1 MTESKRTYDEQ
12 FKREAVELSFN
23 SDKTCKDIAQDLG
36 IDYNA
41 LIRWGKE
48 YRDNGNLAFPG
59 HGKQKLSPEEE
70 EIKRLKKELRIVQEE
85 RDILKKAVSIFS
97 QKPR

>member
-41 LIRWGKE
+41 LIRWRKE